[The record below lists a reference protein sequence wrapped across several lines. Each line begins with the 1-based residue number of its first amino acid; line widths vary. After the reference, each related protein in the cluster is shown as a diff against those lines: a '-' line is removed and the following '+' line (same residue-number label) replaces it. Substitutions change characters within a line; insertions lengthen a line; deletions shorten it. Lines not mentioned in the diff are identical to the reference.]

1 MNMIHHTATS
11 ARPHSTC
18 KVSSEM
24 IITKNEASDERSNT
38 TVSASFLHN
47 IQRANIMGA
56 HAHHRKNNPS
66 MTSHDTV
73 PVDYFLQREN
83 T

>member
-1 MNMIHHTATS
+1 M
-11 ARPHSTC
+11 
-18 KVSSEM
+18 
-24 IITKNEASDERSNT
+24 TKNEASDERSNT

-47 IQRANIMGA
+47 IHKSNVMAR
-56 HAHHRKNNPS
+56 HRKNNPS

-83 T
+83 TQGSSCNFSGLQHPMASGTLTHMPTE

>member
-1 MNMIHHTATS
+1 MM
-11 ARPHSTC
+11 
-18 KVSSEM
+18 
-24 IITKNEASDERSNT
+24 ITKNEASDERSNT

-47 IQRANIMGA
+47 IQRSNIMGA

>member
-1 MNMIHHTATS
+1 MM
-11 ARPHSTC
+11 
-18 KVSSEM
+18 
-24 IITKNEASDERSNT
+24 ITKNEASDERSNT

-73 PVDYFLQREN
+73 PVDYFL
-83 T
+83 